1 MLAISISLF
10 LPGCYYDKDDMES
23 AYDNGLMDGYDDGY
37 YDGYHDALV
46 DNGLASDPPPTTTY
60 ADDEAPVEKNLSAG
74 DIFNLVIICGLGL
87 FLIWMVVF
95 LIVGSVKKKRER
107 KFYESSRGEKK

>member
-1 MLAISISLF
+1 
-10 LPGCYYDKDDMES
+10 MES

-60 ADDEAPVEKNLSAG
+60 ADDEAPVEKHLSAG
-74 DIFNLVIICGLGL
+74 DIFGLEPYYIRRSEAEEL
-87 FLIWMVVF
+87 WE
-95 LIVGSVKKKRER
+95 KRQQE
-107 KFYESSRGEKK
+107 